1 MMNFL
6 KQEMCFHY
14 VYGHTYQSGAPALT
28 WGCRCYLDKWQ
39 LLFWK
44 TWINLEH
51 THTQK
56 KIKNAAAFTR
66 RSFMAVGE
74 KIMPCWNIT
83 CQKRTPRPRIFQG
96 FVWHSVKSYLSGDV
110 FLQQTQVRVPFPA
123 NATHNGTTDF
133 EGNKFFPSSC
143 RNCWV

>member
-14 VYGHTYQSGAPALT
+14 VYGHTYQTGAPALT

-51 THTQK
+51 K
-56 KIKNAAAFTR
+56 KKCSSILLEIIYGHWREDHALL
-66 RSFMAVGE
+66 E
-74 KIMPCWNIT
+74 Y
-83 CQKRTPRPRIFQG
+83 
-96 FVWHSVKSYLSGDV
+96 YLSEKN
-110 FLQQTQVRVPFPA
+110 P
-123 NATHNGTTDF
+123 
-133 EGNKFFPSSC
+133 
-143 RNCWV
+143 